1 VANYTVDIAVALK
14 GAQKLD
20 AFNKKIKQT
29 EEISK
34 VVNINM
40 KLLGKNNDLVIR
52 SFNSLSKAVG
62 DTKKNFNEAA
72 IGTSNQ
78 KKAAKE
84 LVAAQKEL
92 NKELSLGNKLLTGVR
107 SAQGRGLAVDP
118 VLKSIERNARKNR
131 PIQQTSGG
139 FLKFSQSAD
148 KILAEKIVSTKRQ
161 ELELQEAL
169 LALEIKSAAKQN
181 EKLQI
186 QGELNRQTAQAVNDL
201 KLRGQ
206 FSPLTSDV
214 RGNIFDVKSRIEEN
228 ILASRR
234 AKFRNVFS
242 GVSGRDFGQIGG
254 RIGPVEPIRSEGGF
268 LAFSKAAT
276 KIQKDTKN
284 ISAFTKKSSQILSQQ
299 ATRDA
304 FEAPMIPPPQKRL
317 TLPERLGIGRRA
329 NPRGM
334 FASQTGVS
342 GRIRGGLQSG
352 LIGGGFPLLF
362 GQGGLGAAA
371 GGIGGLAGGALSPG
385 FGFAGSIVATAAA
398 QEIQKIIDFRKAIK
412 ELNVELQ
419 NQGIN
424 TKITRTQ
431 IKQLAKDLK
440 ITKEEAIQVTKE
452 FGKFQDVGGLNL
464 ARIFGD
470 RATFDATVGLDDF
483 SSTLNRIQTLSEKLT
498 LGQEFEA
505 YKILSTEGSEA
516 ANEFIKNSLLASEQ
530 SERFQTRF
538 ENDLKKFETV
548 GVSSVRKVF
557 GALNDLQIQT
567 FFNEDFEKV
576 IRQVIKDDEE
586 IQKILNDPKNTTFSR
601 TGERLISVSAK
612 QQIDVRL
619 KEILGDTL
627 LLQQALNKLPAE
639 FDLSTVKAKELV
651 DALSANVENLMFLE
665 EFKAPEEE
673 LKKLEKA
680 QRIIIDVSK
689 EMKLGFEDAFK
700 GIVKGT
706 MTVSDAFRS
715 MLNRISDYFLDLAA
729 QIFALGL
736 QKSFLG
742 LFQNLFNIQMPSIS
756 GMADGGRVTGGRPYI
771 VGERGPELFTPGVGG
786 SITPN
791 EALGGGLTNI
801 VVNVDASGSNV
812 EGDEDEGRALG
823 IALSAA
829 IETELIKQK
838 RPGGLLA

>member
-1 VANYTVDIAVALK
+1 MRFSRFARA
-14 GAQKLD
+14 G
-20 AFNKKIKQT
+20 
-29 EEISK
+29 
-34 VVNINM
+34 
-40 KLLGKNNDLVIR
+40 IR
-52 SFNSLSKAVG
+52 
-62 DTKKNFNEAA
+62 E
-72 IGTSNQ
+72 TSNAYSGPIGPGQ
-78 KKAAKE
+78 A
-84 LVAAQKEL
+84 
-92 NKELSLGNKLLTGVR
+92 SSILGGQSV
-107 SAQGRGLAVDP
+107 P
-118 VLKSIERNARKNR
+118 VEGK
-131 PIQQTSGG
+131 IQRT
-139 FLKFSQSAD
+139 LDLRRDEIK
-148 KILAEKIVSTKRQ
+148 
-161 ELELQEAL
+161 LQEAL

-228 ILASRR
+228 TLASRR

-284 ISAFTKKSSQILSQQ
+284 ISGFTKKSSQILSQQ

-304 FEAPMIPPPQKRL
+304 FEAPMIPPAQKRL

-440 ITKEEAIQVTKE
+440 ITKEEAIQVAKE

-505 YKILSTEGSEA
+505 YKILSTEGSKA

-530 SERFQTRF
+530 SERFATRF
-538 ENDLKKFETV
+538 EKDIKKFEDV
-548 GVSSVRKVF
+548 GVSAVRDVF
-557 GALNDLQIQT
+557 GKLNDLQIQT
-567 FFNEDFEKV
+567 FLGADFQKV
-576 IRQVIKDDEE
+576 IRQIMKDDEE
-586 IQKILNDPKNTTFSR
+586 IQKILNDPKNTR
-601 TGERLISVSAK
+601 DGLISVEAK
-612 QQIDVRL
+612 GQIDVRL

-673 LKKLEKA
+673 LRKLEKA

-742 LFQNLFNIQMPSIS
+742 LFQNLFNIQMPAID
-756 GMADGGRVTGGRPYI
+756 GAMANGGRVRGGGTYL
-771 VGERGPELFTPGVGG
+771 VGERGAELFTPGVSGT
-786 SITPN
+786 ITPN
-791 EALGGGLTNI
+791 ESLGGSTNI
-801 VVNVDASGSNV
+801 VVNVDASGTSV
-812 EGDEDEGRALG
+812 EGNEANGEELGRLIGAVVQ
-823 IALSAA
+823 S
-829 IETELIKQK
+829 ELIKEK

>member
-1 VANYTVDIAVALK
+1 MANYTVDIAVALK

-371 GGIGGLAGGALSPG
+371 GGIGGLVGGALSPG

-398 QEIQKIIDFRKAIK
+398 QEIQKILDFRKAVK
-412 ELNVELQ
+412 DLNVELE
-419 NQGIN
+419 NQGIT
-424 TKITRTQ
+424 TKITRKE

-440 ITKEEAIQVTKE
+440 ITKEEAIQLAKE

-464 ARIFGD
+464 LRIFGD
-470 RATFDATVGLDDF
+470 RATFDATIGLNDF
-483 SSTLNRIQTLSEKLT
+483 SNTLNRIQVLSEKLT
-498 LGQEFEA
+498 LGKEFEA

-516 ANEFIKNSLLASEQ
+516 ANEFIVNSLLASEQ
-530 SERFQTRF
+530 SKKFASRF
-538 ENDLKKFETV
+538 EKDIKKFEDV
-548 GVSSVRKVF
+548 GVSAVRDVF
-557 GALNDLQIQT
+557 GKLNDLQIQT
-567 FFNEDFEKV
+567 FLGEDFQKV
-576 IRQVIKDDEE
+576 IRQIMKDDEE
-586 IQKILNDPKNTTFSR
+586 IQKILNDPKNTR
-601 TGERLISVSAK
+601 DGLISVEAK
-612 QQIDVRL
+612 GQIDVRL

-627 LLQQALNKLPAE
+627 LLQQALNKLPPE

-673 LKKLEKA
+673 LRKLEKA

-742 LFQNLFNIQMPSIS
+742 LFQNLFNIQMPSIN

-791 EALGGGLTNI
+791 ESLGGSTNI
-801 VVNVDASGSNV
+801 VVNVDASGSSV

-823 IALSAA
+823 IALSTA
-829 IETELIKQK
+829 IEAELIKQK

>member
-1 VANYTVDIAVALK
+1 VANYNVDISVAIK
-14 GAQKLD
+14 NTNKLT
-20 AFNKKIKQT
+20 AFNKQLDKTAETAERARKGLREIGQT
-29 EEISK
+29 ANTN
-34 VVNINM
+34 VAT
-40 KLLGKNNDLVIR
+40 LNNL
-52 SFNSLSKAVG
+52 SAALSKAKSEFR
-62 DTKKNFNEAA
+62 DTVLGTKASVLAA
-72 IGTSNQ
+72 RDLAT
-78 KKAAKE
+78 AE
-84 LVAAQKEL
+84 RMV
-92 NKELSLGNKLLTGVR
+92 NKELKERTALMNKFR
-107 SAQGRGLAVDP
+107 FQGGGSP
-118 VLKSIERNARKNR
+118 FKS
-131 PIQQTSGG
+131 
-139 FLKFSQSAD
+139 FSQRAD
-148 KILAEKIVSTKRQ
+148 QITSPNVLTVAQQKAIDRNNRKRGITTTPFGPQQMVNQPFEAVS
-161 ELELQEAL
+161 
-169 LALEIKSAAKQN
+169 
-181 EKLQI
+181 
-186 QGELNRQTAQAVNDL
+186 
-201 KLRGQ
+201 
-206 FSPLTSDV
+206 LTSPQAIRD
-214 RGNIFDVKSRIEEN
+214 RIIN
-228 ILASRR
+228 RR
-234 AKFRNVFS
+234 AARFAATGTASSFPKSVR
-242 GVSGRDFGQIGG
+242 
-254 RIGPVEPIRSEGGF
+254 EESEKRGF
-268 LAFSKAAT
+268 LAFSKAAS

-284 ISAFTKKSSQILSQQ
+284 ISGFTKKSSQILSQQ

-304 FEAPMIPPPQKRL
+304 FEAPMIPPAQKRL

-342 GRIRGGLQSG
+342 GRIKGGLQSG

-440 ITKEEAIQVTKE
+440 ITKEEAIQVAKE

-470 RATFDATVGLDDF
+470 RATFDATVGLNDF

-530 SERFQTRF
+530 SERFTTRF
-538 ENDLKKFETV
+538 EKDLKKFEDV
-548 GVSSVRKVF
+548 GVSSIRNVF
-557 GALNDLQIQT
+557 GKLNDLQIQT
-567 FFNEDFEKV
+567 FLGEDFQKV
-576 IRQVIKDDEE
+576 IRQIMKDDEE
-586 IQKILNDPKNTTFSR
+586 IQKILSDPTNTR
-601 TGERLISVSAK
+601 DGLISVEAK
-612 QQIDVRL
+612 GQIDVRL

-791 EALGGGLTNI
+791 EALGGGSTNI

>member
-1 VANYTVDIAVALK
+1 MANYNVDIAVALK
-14 GAQKLD
+14 GAQKLT
-20 AFNKKIKQT
+20 AFNKDVRTTQLQVKGLNKSLKNAAKDQ
-29 EEISK
+29 
-34 VVNINM
+34 N
-40 KLLGKNNDLVIR
+40 LLVR
-52 SFNSLSKAVG
+52 SFDNLNQTLRDA
-62 DTKKNFNEAA
+62 TANFNAA
-72 IGTSNQ
+72 ASGTSKQ
-78 KKAAKE
+78 KQAARE
-84 LVAAQKEL
+84 LIVAEKEL
-92 NKELSLGNKLLTGVR
+92 NKELKERERVLQSITLTGQR
-107 SAQGRGLAVDP
+107 SSLMPGRSRTLLGQSVTPKGGA
-118 VLKSIERNARKNR
+118 
-131 PIQQTSGG
+131 SGR
-139 FLKFSQSAD
+139 SRQ
-148 KILAEKIVSTKRQ
+148 ILAEEQ
-161 ELELQEAL
+161 ALQEAL
-169 LALEIKSAAKQN
+169 ARMDQRDMKLTGQSVNIEGRLRQALSN
-181 EKLQI
+181 QI
-186 QGELNRQTAQAVNDL
+186 IN
-201 KLRGQ
+201 
-206 FSPLTSDV
+206 
-214 RGNIFDVKSRIEEN
+214 
-228 ILASRR
+228 RR
-234 AKFRNVFS
+234 AARFAATGTASSFPLSAR
-242 GVSGRDFGQIGG
+242 Q
-254 RIGPVEPIRSEGGF
+254 ESEKRGF
-268 LAFSKAAT
+268 LSFSKAAS

-284 ISAFTKKSSQILSQQ
+284 ISGFTKKSSQILSQQ
-299 ATRDA
+299 ASRDA
-304 FEAPMIPPPQKRL
+304 FAAPMIPPAQKRL
-317 TLPERLGIGRRA
+317 TIPEKLGIGRRA
-329 NPRGM
+329 NPKGM
-334 FASQTGVS
+334 FASPTGVS
-342 GRIRGGLQSG
+342 GRVKGGLQSG

-673 LKKLEKA
+673 LRKLEKA

-729 QIFALGL
+729 QILALGL

-791 EALGGGLTNI
+791 ESLGGSTNI
-801 VVNVDASGSNV
+801 VVNVDASGSSV

-823 IALSAA
+823 LALSTA
-829 IETELIKQK
+829 IEAELIKQK